1 MMEPPDCSGPAK
13 VRPAPAAGEME
24 KDMNRGRAGAE
35 VKTLK
40 EKLAQPEFRRRADEM
55 LVRLSL
61 EAPFW
66 PENEEKQQQ
75 RLRQAAADPFYFCR
89 TYLPHHF
96 SQVSA
101 PFHYELAKLME
112 LQSHPDD
119 PAGRGDPPAGPDG
132 AAAGGG
138 TPKPANPAVVAAPRE
153 FGKTTTAFGYLLH
166 QICFRRRRFIIAG
179 SGSEDRASDLIG
191 RLYLE
196 LLYNQRLH
204 QDFGELAKAGRPVD
218 DFVTAN
224 GVRVK
229 ARGLGQRLRGLKFSS
244 GQSCRPDLVIL
255 DDPETGPDRKYEK
268 YGEKNRPKA
277 AGPGE
282 VRQILDWVKLE
293 VLPSLEAGGNLLILG
308 TILRWRSALHL
319 MLTGDEEPFRHF
331 RRRIYRAVLEDGSS
345 LWEARYPAERLKLQ
359 KRFLGRV
366 AFNREKMNEPLPE
379 AGLFRE
385 EWIHYYH
392 PDILKDRQLLVAGF
406 FEPSLGAG
414 AGAGHRAVVTVG
426 WDRRQMTFWV
436 MDAFLCRSTLEEALR
451 SICQRHRRSPYGILG
466 VADSPFQG
474 LLFREF
480 ERLGRE
486 EGGCPPLQGVSPHL
500 AGESRVAALSAMLA
514 RGRIRFIRGHSD
526 QDRLVE
532 QLLYFPSRAL
542 GAHGPEALAGAVRLA
557 QDWPS

>member
-1 MMEPPDCSGPAK
+1 MGQ
-13 VRPAPAAGEME
+13 G
-24 KDMNRGRAGAE
+24 MNGGSAGAE
-35 VKTLK
+35 GKTLK
-40 EKLAQPEFRRRADEM
+40 EKLTKPEFRRRADEM
-55 LVRLSL
+55 LARLTL

-75 RLRQAAADPFYFCR
+75 RLRRAAADPLYFCR

-101 PFHYELAKLME
+101 PFHYELVKL
-112 LQSHPDD
+112 LAPPS
-119 PAGRGDPPAGPDG
+119 AAGDPPAGPDG
-132 AAAGGG
+132 AAAGAG
-138 TPKPANPAVVAAPRE
+138 TPKPEGLAAVVAAPRE
-153 FGKTTTAFGYLLH
+153 FGKTTSVFGYVLQ
-166 QICFRRRRFIIAG
+166 QICFRRRRFIIIG
-179 SGSEDRASDLIG
+179 SDTEERASDLTG

-204 QDFGELAKAGRPVD
+204 QDFGELAKAGPRVD
-218 DFVTAN
+218 DFITAN
-224 GVRVK
+224 GIRVK
-229 ARGLGQRLRGLKFSS
+229 ARGRGQRLRGLKFALK
-244 GQSCRPDLVIL
+244 QPCRPDLVIL
-255 DDPETGPDRKYEK
+255 DDLETEPDKKYEK
-268 YGEKNRPKA
+268 YAKDKKEADDSEK
-277 AGPGE
+277 

-319 MLTGDEEPFRHF
+319 MLTGNEEPFRRF
-331 RRRIYRAVLEDGSS
+331 RRRIYRAVQEDGSS

-392 PDILKDRQLLVAGF
+392 PDILKDRQLLVAGW
-406 FEPSLGAG
+406 FEPSLEIGAG
-414 AGAGHRAVVTVG
+414 AGCRAVVSVG
-426 WDRRQMTFWV
+426 WDRRQEIFYV
-436 MDAFLCRSTLEEALR
+436 MDACIRRSSLEEAVR
-451 SICQRHRRSPYGILG
+451 VICRRHRRSPYETLG
-466 VADSPFQG
+466 VAESLFQG

-486 EGGCPPLQGVSPHL
+486 EGGRPPLQGVSPQL
-500 AGESRVAALSAMLA
+500 AGESRVAALSPLLA

-526 QDRLVE
+526 QDLLVE

-542 GAHGPEALAGAVRLA
+542 GDHGPEALAGAVRLA
-557 QDWPS
+557 QESR

>member
-1 MMEPPDCSGPAK
+1 
-13 VRPAPAAGEME
+13 
-24 KDMNRGRAGAE
+24 MNRGRAGAE

-40 EKLAQPEFRRRADEM
+40 EKLTKPEFRRRADEM
-55 LVRLSL
+55 LTRLTL

-101 PFHYELAKLME
+101 PFHYELVKLLE
-112 LQSHPDD
+112 PPSDTGD
-119 PAGRGDPPAGPDG
+119 PAGTRDPPAGPDG
-132 AAAGGG
+132 AAAGTG
-138 TPKPANPAVVAAPRE
+138 TPKPESLAAVVAAPRE
-153 FGKTTTAFGYLLH
+153 FGKTTSAFGYVLQ
-166 QICFRRRRFIIAG
+166 QICFRRRRFIIIG
-179 SGSEDRASDLIG
+179 SDTADRASDLTG
-191 RLYLE
+191 HLYLE

-204 QDFGELAKAGRPVD
+204 QDFGKLAKADRPVD
-218 DFVTAN
+218 DFITAN
-224 GVRVK
+224 GIRVK
-229 ARGLGQRLRGLKFSS
+229 ARGRGQRLRGLKVSLR
-244 GQSCRPDLVIL
+244 QQPYRPDLVIL
-255 DDPETGPDRKYEK
+255 DDLETDPYKKYEK
-268 YGEKNRPKA
+268 YEKEA
-277 AGPGE
+277 ADPGI

-319 MLTGDEEPFRHF
+319 MITGNEEPFRHF
-331 RRRIYRAVLEDGSS
+331 RRRIYRAFQEDGSS

-406 FEPSLGAG
+406 FEPSLEIGAG
-414 AGAGHRAVVTVG
+414 AGYRAAVTVG
-426 WDRRQMTFWV
+426 WDRPQLIFYV
-436 MDAFLCRSTLEEALR
+436 MDAFIRRGTLEEALR
-451 SICQRHRRSPYGILG
+451 GICHRHRRCPYEILG
-466 VADSPFQG
+466 VANSLFQG
-474 LLFREF
+474 LLFQEF

-486 EGGCPPLQGVSPHL
+486 EGGRPPLQGVSPRL
-500 AGESRVAALSAMLA
+500 AGESRVAALSPMLA

-526 QDRLVE
+526 QDLLVE

-542 GAHGPEALAGAVRLA
+542 GDHGPEALAGAVSLA
-557 QDWPS
+557 QESC

>member
-1 MMEPPDCSGPAK
+1 
-13 VRPAPAAGEME
+13 
-24 KDMNRGRAGAE
+24 MNRGRAGAE

-40 EKLAQPEFRRRADEM
+40 EKLTKPEFRRWADEM
-55 LVRLSL
+55 LVRLTL

-101 PFHYELAKLME
+101 PFHYELAKLLE
-112 LQSHPDD
+112 PPSDTGD
-119 PAGRGDPPAGPDG
+119 PAGTGDPPAGPDG
-132 AAAGGG
+132 TAAGTG
-138 TPKPANPAVVAAPRE
+138 TPKPESLAAVVAAPRE
-153 FGKTTTAFGYLLH
+153 FGKTTSAFGYVLQ
-166 QICFRRRRFIIAG
+166 QICFRRRRFIIIG
-179 SGSEDRASDLIG
+179 SDTEDRASDLTG
-191 RLYLE
+191 HLYLE

-218 DFVTAN
+218 DFITAN
-224 GVRVK
+224 GIRVK
-229 ARGLGQRLRGLKFSS
+229 ARGRGQRLRGLKFSLR
-244 GQSCRPDLVIL
+244 QPYRPDLVIL
-255 DDPETGPDRKYEK
+255 DDLETDTYGKYKKYEKYEK
-268 YGEKNRPKA
+268 YGKNKKEA
-277 AGPGE
+277 ADPE
-282 VRQILDWVKLE
+282 IVRQILDWVKLE
-293 VLPSLEAGGNLLILG
+293 VFPSLEAGGNLLILG

-319 MLTGDEEPFRHF
+319 MITGDEEPFRHF
-331 RRRIYRAVLEDGSS
+331 RRRIYRAVQEDGSS

-359 KRFLGRV
+359 KRFLGMA

-406 FEPSLGAG
+406 FEPSLEIGAG
-414 AGAGHRAVVTVG
+414 AGYRAVVTVG
-426 WDRRQMTFWV
+426 WDRRQLIFYV
-436 MDAFLCRSTLEEALR
+436 MEAFIRRGTLEEALR
-451 SICQRHRRSPYGILG
+451 SICHRHRRCPYEILG
-466 VADSPFQG
+466 VANSLFQG
-474 LLFREF
+474 LLFQEF

-486 EGGCPPLQGVSPHL
+486 EGGRPPLQGVSPRL
-500 AGESRVAALSAMLA
+500 AAESRVAALSPMLA

-526 QDRLVE
+526 QDLLVE

-542 GAHGPEALAGAVRLA
+542 GDHGPEALAGAVSLA
-557 QDWPS
+557 QESR